1 MALQVFPL
9 LTISLII
16 YTALTLTGMGGTGGA
31 PWHEVVVVNLPMYSG
46 DVWRVT
52 WGTLFLVGSIGLLFI
67 ELIRSTRV
75 GTASITNHLLS
86 FLVFVAALLLFIL
99 APGFGNSTYFL
110 FLAMTFLDPMAGL
123 VVTTVAARRDLAIGD
138 GAGATKH

>member
-16 YTALTLTGMGGTGGA
+16 YAVLTLAGMGGADGLA
-31 PWHEVVVVNLPMYSG
+31 WHDVVVIELNMYSR
-46 DVWRVT
+46 DIWRVT
-52 WGTLFLVGSIGLLFI
+52 WGTVFLVGSVGLLFV
-67 ELIRSTRV
+67 ELIRATRV

-86 FLVFVAALLLFIL
+86 FLVFVVALLLFIL

-123 VVTTVAARRDLAIGD
+123 VVTTVSARRDLAVGEAV
-138 GAGATKH
+138 AGKH

>member
-16 YTALTLTGMGGTGGA
+16 YAVLTVTGMGGAQGA
-31 PWHEVVVVNLPMYSG
+31 PWHEIIVVNLPMYSG

-52 WGTLFLVGSIGLLFI
+52 WGTVFLVGSVGLLFV
-67 ELIRSTRV
+67 ELIRATKV

-86 FLVFVAALLLFIL
+86 FLLFVVALLLFIL

-123 VVTTVAARRDLAIGD
+123 VVTTVSARRDLAVGD
-138 GAGATKH
+138 PSPTKH

>member
-1 MALQVFPL
+1 MALQSFPL

-16 YTALTLTGMGGTGGA
+16 YSALTLTGMGGA
-31 PWHEVVVVNLPMYSG
+31 DKVPWHEIAVIDLPMYSK

-52 WGTLFLVGSIGLLFI
+52 WGTLFLVGSIGLLFV

-123 VVTTVAARRDLAIGD
+123 VVTTVAARRDLSVTD
-138 GAGATKH
+138 GASVSKN

>member
-9 LTISLII
+9 LTVSLII
-16 YTALTLTGMGGTGGA
+16 YAVLSVTGMIGAGGV
-31 PWHEVVVVNLPMYSG
+31 PWHEIVVVNLPMYSG

-52 WGTLFLVGSIGLLFI
+52 WGTLFLVGSVGLLFV

-86 FLVFVAALLLFIL
+86 FLVFVVALLLFIL

-123 VVTTVAARRDLAIGD
+123 VVTTVAARRDLAVTD
-138 GAGATKH
+138 AGVTKH

>member
-16 YTALTLTGMGGTGGA
+16 YSVLTLAGMGGANGVS
-31 PWHEVVVVNLPMYSG
+31 WHEVVVIELPMYSG
-46 DVWRVT
+46 DIWRVT
-52 WGTLFLVGSIGLLFI
+52 WGTIFLVGSVGLLFV
-67 ELIRSTRV
+67 ELIRSTKV

-86 FLVFVAALLLFIL
+86 FLVFVVALLLFIL

-123 VVTTVAARRDLAIGD
+123 VVTTVSARRDLAVGD
-138 GAGATKH
+138 ATATKH

>member
-16 YTALTLTGMGGTGGA
+16 YAVLTLAGMGAENGVA
-31 PWHEVVVVNLPMYSG
+31 WHDVVVAELPMYSG
-46 DVWRVT
+46 DIWRIT
-52 WGTLFLVGSIGLLFI
+52 WGTVFLLGSVGLLFV
-67 ELIRSTRV
+67 ELIRATRV

-86 FLVFVAALLLFIL
+86 FLVFVVALLLFIL

-123 VVTTVAARRDLAIGD
+123 VVTTVSARRDLSVSEAT
-138 GAGATKH
+138 ATKH

>member
-16 YTALTLTGMGGTGGA
+16 YSVLTLTGMGGANGVA
-31 PWHEVVVVNLPMYSG
+31 WHDIVVIELNMYSG
-46 DVWRVT
+46 DIWRVT
-52 WGTLFLVGSIGLLFI
+52 WGTIFLLGSVGLLFV
-67 ELIRSTRV
+67 ELVRATKV

-86 FLVFVAALLLFIL
+86 FLVFVVALLLFIL
-99 APGFGNSTYFL
+99 APGYGNSTYFL

-123 VVTTVAARRDLAIGD
+123 VVTTVSARRDLSVGS
-138 GAGATKH
+138 ATVQKH

>member
-16 YTALTLTGMGGTGGA
+16 YAALTFTGMAGSAGT
-31 PWHEVVVVNLPMYSG
+31 PWHEVVVINLPMYSG

-67 ELIRSTRV
+67 ELIRSTKV

-123 VVTTVAARRDLAIGD
+123 VVTTVAARRDLAISD
-138 GAGATKH
+138 TQGAPKH

>member
-9 LTISLII
+9 LTINLII
-16 YTALTLTGMGGTGGA
+16 YAVLTVTGMGGAQGT
-31 PWHEVVVVNLPMYSG
+31 PWHDAVVVNLPMYSG

-52 WGTLFLVGSIGLLFI
+52 WGTVFLLGSVGLLFV
-67 ELIRSTRV
+67 ELVRATKV

-86 FLVFVAALLLFIL
+86 FLVFVVALLLFIL

-123 VVTTVAARRDLAIGD
+123 VVTTVSARRDLSVGETT
-138 GAGATKH
+138 GQKH

>member
-16 YTALTLTGMGGTGGA
+16 YAVLTVTGMGGAQGT

-52 WGTLFLVGSIGLLFI
+52 WGTIFLLGSVGLLFV
-67 ELIRSTRV
+67 ELIRATKV

-86 FLVFVAALLLFIL
+86 FLVFVVALLLFIL

-123 VVTTVAARRDLAIGD
+123 VVTTVSARRDLAVGD
-138 GAGATKH
+138 PSLTKR

>member
-16 YTALTLTGMGGTGGA
+16 YAVLSLTGMGGSGGA
-31 PWHEVVVVNLPMYSG
+31 PWHDVVVVNLPMYSG

-52 WGTLFLVGSIGLLFI
+52 WGTFFLVGSVGLLFI
-67 ELIRSTRV
+67 ELIRSTRI

-86 FLVFVAALLLFIL
+86 FLVFVVALLLFIL

-123 VVTTVAARRDLAIGD
+123 VVTTVAARRDFAVTDTGSQ
-138 GAGATKH
+138 KH

>member
-16 YTALTLTGMGGTGGA
+16 YTVLTVTGMAGA
-31 PWHEVVVVNLPMYSG
+31 NGLAWHDIVVIQLDMYSG
-46 DVWRVT
+46 DKWRVT
-52 WGTLFLVGSIGLLFI
+52 WGTIFLLGSVGLLFV
-67 ELIRSTRV
+67 ELVRATKV

-86 FLVFVAALLLFIL
+86 FLVFVVALLLFIL

-123 VVTTVAARRDLAIGD
+123 VVTTVSARRDLAVGD
-138 GAGATKH
+138 STVRKD

>member
-16 YTALTLTGMGGTGGA
+16 YATLTLTGMGGNGT
-31 PWHEVVVVNLPMYSG
+31 PWHELVVANLPMYSG
-46 DVWRVT
+46 DIWRLT
-52 WGTLFLVGSIGLLFI
+52 WGTLFLVGSIGLLFV
-67 ELIRSTRV
+67 ELVRATRV
-75 GTASITNHLLS
+75 GAASITNHLLS
-86 FLVFVAALLLFIL
+86 FLVFVVALLLFIL

-123 VVTTVAARRDLAIGD
+123 VVTTVTARRDLAIGD
-138 GAGATKH
+138 SAATKN

>member
-16 YTALTLTGMGGTGGA
+16 YSVLTLAGMGGANGVA
-31 PWHEVVVVNLPMYSG
+31 WHDIVVIELNMYSG
-46 DVWRVT
+46 DIWRVT
-52 WGTLFLVGSIGLLFI
+52 WGTIFLLGSVGLLFV
-67 ELIRSTRV
+67 ELVRATKV

-86 FLVFVAALLLFIL
+86 FLVFVVALLLFIL

-110 FLAMTFLDPMAGL
+110 FLAMAFLDPMAGL
-123 VVTTVAARRDLAIGD
+123 VVTTVGARRDLAVAD
-138 GAGATKH
+138 PTGAKH

>member
-16 YTALTLTGMGGTGGA
+16 YSVLTLAGMGGANGV
-31 PWHEVVVVNLPMYSG
+31 PWHEVVVIQLDMYSK
-46 DVWRVT
+46 DIWRVT
-52 WGTLFLVGSIGLLFI
+52 WGTVFLVGSVGLLFV
-67 ELIRSTRV
+67 ELIRATKV

-86 FLVFVAALLLFIL
+86 FLVFVVALLLFIL

-123 VVTTVAARRDLAIGD
+123 VVTTVSARRDLAVGD
-138 GAGATKH
+138 ATATKH

>member
-16 YTALTLTGMGGTGGA
+16 YSVLTLTGMGGANGVA
-31 PWHEVVVVNLPMYSG
+31 WHDIVVIELNMYSG
-46 DVWRVT
+46 DIWRVT
-52 WGTLFLVGSIGLLFI
+52 WGTIFLLGSVGLLFV
-67 ELIRSTRV
+67 ELVRATKV

-86 FLVFVAALLLFIL
+86 FLVFVVALLLFIL
-99 APGFGNSTYFL
+99 APGYGNSTYFL

-123 VVTTVAARRDLAIGD
+123 VVTTVSARRDLLVGS
-138 GAGATKH
+138 ATVQKH